1 MWLMIAYHC
10 LIFKWNLNWCICA
23 YFSYSMPDGLWYT
36 SSLLIF
42 PPHDKCIYVYFLF
55 TPPPPLTWRGRVLRG
70 VSKNA
75 SFFRMLPHYFFLPH
89 DKLSVLFFFL
99 PHPPYWHGGGEYWEV
114 CRKILNFSRC
124 FLTAQSVYNIN
135 SWLLLILL
143 KVHK

>member
-55 TPPPPLTWRGRVLRG
+55 TPPPP
-70 VSKNA
+70 
-75 SFFRMLPHYFFLPH
+75 
-89 DKLSVLFFFL
+89 
-99 PHPPYWHGGGEYWEV
+99 WHGGGEYWEV
-114 CRKILNFSRC
+114 CRKMLLFSGC
-124 FLTAQSVYNIN
+124 FLTTFFYHTTSYLYYFSFCPTHPTDMEGESIERCAEKYLIFRDAFS
-135 SWLLLILL
+135 LLNLYITLI
-143 KVHK
+143 HDSF